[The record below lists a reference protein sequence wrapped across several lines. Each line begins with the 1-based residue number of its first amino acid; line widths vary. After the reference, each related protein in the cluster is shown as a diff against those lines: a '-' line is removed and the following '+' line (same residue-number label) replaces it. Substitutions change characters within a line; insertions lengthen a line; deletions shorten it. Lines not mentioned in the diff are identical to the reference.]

1 MREDVFPLIT
11 SVVGQPVSLD
21 AALAGSYAHRLRDY
35 WSNLFQNHQFNMVM
49 AKESRCT
56 PALPTILAT
65 HNSWAFRAPR
75 PDTVIRSGDVL
86 EEGETR
92 EVNLDEKAIAMGYS
106 ADELR
111 RTDGMD
117 DEKLAEVLGL
127 AMDRRAMELLFLVAE
142 ASATGLPVSTEC
154 QDAGDSST
162 HATPMEAMI
171 SGASLCLVANAA
183 PEWKPAEREKKMRFP
198 KLADT
203 VRLMLMVANVVEQE
217 ALREKHP
224 DIHEDEWCI
233 KWLKTR
239 GSVEVPEEEAKRV
252 RRMAARH
259 RWDEVTY
266 EIYIHGHLRW

>member
-1 MREDVFPLIT
+1 MLQQLQPQHPPAYLLEDDVPLSHRPRTKMREDVFPLIT

-171 SGASLCLVANAA
+171 RAKEWELEPLNLEEYRRRHHTLFVEIGGKPLSGRQRS
-183 PEWKPAEREKKMRFP
+183 
-198 KLADT
+198 
-203 VRLMLMVANVVEQE
+203 
-217 ALREKHP
+217 
-224 DIHEDEWCI
+224 
-233 KWLKTR
+233 
-239 GSVEVPEEEAKRV
+239 S
-252 RRMAARH
+252 
-259 RWDEVTY
+259 
-266 EIYIHGHLRW
+266 